1 MIPVLKVLV
10 TEPALKQSKDKLT
23 AQQTVDLVIER
34 LSGLIIGQRA
44 HRPTI
49 RFIRAELRMAFD
61 QQFNLRFLYPDPT
74 AFKLIDELTIRID
87 GSTILL
93 DIHPSWIDKFDQIL
107 RTRTCLICTHRVPDR
122 LHPVEECNLYTIQ
135 DIMES

>member
-10 TEPALKQSKDKLT
+10 TEPALKPVDKLT

-44 HRPTI
+44 HRPLVLKR

-93 DIHPSWIDKFDQIL
+93 DIHPSWIDKFD
-107 RTRTCLICTHRVPDR
+107 
-122 LHPVEECNLYTIQ
+122 
-135 DIMES
+135 